1 MKTIGVFYWI
11 FVGLTAALMLMASIP
26 DVLQVPGAIAVI
38 THLGYPTYFL
48 PFIGIAKIL
57 GVAAILV
64 PGFIRL
70 KEWAY
75 AGLAFDL
82 IGALYSHLSSGDSP
96 SVWIFALIGIVLVGG
111 SYLLFRKRLSY
122 ANNSGLST
130 LRTSSLNGFVN
141 SNSVSAD
148 HNEVQSALN

>member
-1 MKTIGVFYWI
+1 MKTIAVFYWI

-26 DVLQVPGAIAVI
+26 DVLQVPGAVAVI
-38 THLGYPTYFL
+38 THLGYPTYLL

-57 GVAAILV
+57 GVIAILA

-82 IGALYSHLSSGDSP
+82 IGALYSHLSSGDPP
-96 SVWIFALIGIVLVGG
+96 SVWAFAVTGMVLVGG
-111 SYLLFRKRLSY
+111 SYLFFRTRLSY
-122 ANNSGLST
+122 ANPSKLST
-130 LRTSSLNGFVN
+130 LRTSNLNSIVN
-141 SNSVSAD
+141 GNNVSAD
-148 HNEVQSALN
+148 QHEFSRF